1 VSESK
6 GHAIVLTIGEDLG
19 VQEAAWTQPEFLER
33 GWQHWAVEESRP
45 TLPGRSEGETT
56 ATRLRVRSTRSGNG
70 VERALLQA
78 LRDEPDWV
86 AVWFP
91 AGGPPPSLVELERM
105 ADASEQSDL
114 VLVRTAT
121 GLCRLL
127 ALRETVPLLFRDLS
141 WLQAPR
147 ANDLMERALDVEAS
161 VYSWE
166 SD

>member
-1 VSESK
+1 MSEAK
-6 GHAIVLTIGEDLG
+6 GHAIVLTIGEDPG
-19 VQEAAWTQPEFLER
+19 VQEAAWSQPEFVAR
-33 GWQHWAVEESRP
+33 GWQLWAVEASRP
-45 TLPGRSEGETT
+45 TLPGRGEGEAT

-78 LRDEPDWV
+78 LRDRPDWV
-86 AVWFP
+86 AAWFP
-91 AGGPPPSLVELERM
+91 AGGPPPSLHELDRTAE
-105 ADASEQSDL
+105 ASKQSDL
-114 VLVRTAT
+114 VLVNSAT

-127 ALRETVPLLFRDLS
+127 ALREAVPLLFRDLS

-147 ANDLMERALDVEAS
+147 ADDLLERALDVEAS